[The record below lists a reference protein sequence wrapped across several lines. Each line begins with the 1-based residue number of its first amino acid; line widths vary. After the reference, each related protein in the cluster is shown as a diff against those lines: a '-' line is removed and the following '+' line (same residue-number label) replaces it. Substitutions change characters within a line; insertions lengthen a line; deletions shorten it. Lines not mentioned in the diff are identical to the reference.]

1 MTDKALYGLCATQCH
16 KEIRGIFNGGILFTF
31 FSQWGRC
38 DRSELKTRSDD
49 RKREPEVT
57 VTMAAATG
65 SGSTGGPWG
74 RDLRTVPEIGF
85 GDVARVVEQNSQAP
99 KTSLSKGYKF
109 FADSFVH
116 DVEGKLNT
124 SPCMNVDL
132 ASGDSLSTSQISFV
146 CVCFTVS
153 EFPYVPH
160 AYVLGVRQ
168 IVL

>member
-1 MTDKALYGLCATQCH
+1 MLGLKLNH
-16 KEIRGIFNGGILFTF
+16 VSKRGQFTF

-74 RDLRTVPEIGF
+74 RDLRAVPEIGF
-85 GDVARVVEQNSQAP
+85 GDVARVVEQESQAP

-109 FADSFVH
+109 FADSYVH

-124 SPCMNVDL
+124 SSWLLTLPGQSVHVP
-132 ASGDSLSTSQISFV
+132 SQL
-146 CVCFTVS
+146 CVCLF
-153 EFPYVPH
+153 H
-160 AYVLGVRQ
+160 GVRVSLRSPW
-168 IVL
+168 IRSGCASDCFVINYCGTLRHLLTSV